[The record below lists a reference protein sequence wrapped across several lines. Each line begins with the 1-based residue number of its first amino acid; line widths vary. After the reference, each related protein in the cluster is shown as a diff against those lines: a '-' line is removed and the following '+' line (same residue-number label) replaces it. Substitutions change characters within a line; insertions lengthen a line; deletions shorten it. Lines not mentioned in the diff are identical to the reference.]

1 MTSHIEVFKTSM
13 IGEVAN
19 SAGMAV
25 CLQRLVMAQNDLAIF
40 RELRI
45 DLYVAGAEV
54 LREVEC

>member
-1 MTSHIEVFKTSM
+1 
-13 IGEVAN
+13 
-19 SAGMAV
+19 
-25 CLQRLVMAQNDLAIF
+25 MAQNDLAIF